1 VNGRQEESLWDM
13 VTNNRV
19 VMATEELQL
28 QVPLKTRSKGASDLS
43 LVVDTHNDGRGWKVP
58 LLSPSLQSGRSLM
71 SCAWWIPLAHRSTTP
86 GWRRR
91 ARVLCVFR

>member
-1 VNGRQEESLWDM
+1 M

-58 LLSPSLQSGRSLM
+58 LLSPSPQSGRSLM
-71 SCAWWIPLAHRSTTP
+71 SCAWWIPLAQVDNAWVETQGEGAVCVPLTP
-86 GWRRR
+86 PRH
-91 ARVLCVFR
+91 A